1 MSYTIVRDEA
11 AELDRLSA
19 NMDNIIR
26 RLFRKGVGAATIVAL
41 LRCSYRDVNEA
52 VRG

>member
-1 MSYTIVRDEA
+1 MRDDLL
-11 AELDRLSA
+11 AE
-19 NMDNIIR
+19 IR